1 MNSDLPETISIDD
14 VDFDVNSMSDTQRY
28 FVAQI
33 KDLQAKSA
41 QLRFSL
47 DQITVAKDL
56 FTEKLLNAIKETQNT
71 EDAA

>member
-56 FTEKLLNAIKETQNT
+56 FTEKLLNAIKETQNK